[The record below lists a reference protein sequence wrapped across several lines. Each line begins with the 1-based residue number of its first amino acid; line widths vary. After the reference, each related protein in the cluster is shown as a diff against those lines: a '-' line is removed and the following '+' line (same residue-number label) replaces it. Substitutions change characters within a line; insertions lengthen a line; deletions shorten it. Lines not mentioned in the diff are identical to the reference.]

1 MSIKE
6 QIKEDLK
13 NAMKSGETEKRDV
26 LRMLDSVIKNREIEK
41 NKREDGLDEEEVL
54 EVVASAIK
62 QRKDSIEQYA
72 DGGRDDLASKEKAEV
87 DILKEYLPEQMSEE
101 ELAELPERVSESF
114 DKARDIFNAHL
125 EAEGCDPED
134 KF

>member
-1 MSIKE
+1 
-6 QIKEDLK
+6 
-13 NAMKSGETEKRDV
+13 
-26 LRMLDSVIKNREIEK
+26 
-41 NKREDGLDEEEVL
+41 
-54 EVVASAIK
+54 
-62 QRKDSIEQYA
+62 
-72 DGGRDDLASKEKAEV
+72 
-87 DILKEYLPEQMSEE
+87 MSEE